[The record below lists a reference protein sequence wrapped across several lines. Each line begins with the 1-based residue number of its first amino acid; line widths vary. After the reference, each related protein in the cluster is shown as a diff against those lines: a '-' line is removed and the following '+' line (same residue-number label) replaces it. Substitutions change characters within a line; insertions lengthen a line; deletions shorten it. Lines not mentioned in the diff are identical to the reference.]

1 MKQSKYNLNQQKSSN
16 QSTPDSATKI
26 NLDEWAPKIA
36 QEFIDNL
43 NRASLESNEINKL
56 KGRNVTK
63 NNLLER
69 AIQIAIEA
77 HAGQTDKAGEPYIL
91 HPLRVMFSLDAID
104 QKIVGVLH
112 DVVEDCKDQGW
123 TFERLEKE
131 GFSPRIIDAI
141 RAISKLDGEDL
152 DDYLKRVES
161 NRIALAVK
169 LKDLKDNMDM
179 TRISNPTDKDLE
191 RVKRYTYTLQRLK
204 TQHCK
209 IDGSMG

>member
-1 MKQSKYNLNQQKSSN
+1 MKQSKHNLNHQKSPN
-16 QSTPDSATKI
+16 QSTVDSTTKL
-26 NLDEWAPKIA
+26 NLGEWAQKA
-36 QEFIDNL
+36 AEQFKNNL
-43 NRASLESNEINKL
+43 NKVALESNEINNL

-104 QKIVGVLH
+104 HKIVGVLH
-112 DVVEDCKDQGW
+112 DVVEDCKDKGW

-141 RAISKLDGEDL
+141 RAISKLDGEEI

-179 TRISNPTDKDLE
+179 TRISDPTDKDLE
-191 RVKRYTYTLQRLK
+191 RIKRYTYTLQRLK
-204 TQHCK
+204 AQYCE